1 MKKTLAIAALLC
13 AASSTFAQ
21 KYMTR
26 TGKVTF
32 YSSTPIENI
41 EAINNEAA
49 AVIDASN
56 GEMLYQVPIK
66 SFRFPNQLMQEHFNE
81 SYMESNKF
89 PKAVFKGKLSNPSAV
104 NFSRDGSYPATATG
118 QLTIHGVT
126 KNVSIPGTIVIS
138 KGQVVANSK
147 FNVKTADYGIKIP
160 GVAAGKIAESIEVTV
175 NSILAAR

>member
-1 MKKTLAIAALLC
+1 MKRIAATALLLAF
-13 AASSTFAQ
+13 AATGYAQ

-32 YSSTPIENI
+32 FSSTPVENI

-49 AVIDASN
+49 AAVDASN

-66 SFRFPNQLMQEHFNE
+66 SFRFQNQLMQEHFNE
-81 SYMESNKF
+81 NYMESDKF
-89 PKAVFKGKLSNPSAV
+89 PKATFKGKLANLSAV
-104 NFSRDGSYPATATG
+104 NFQKDGSYPASATG

-126 KNVSIPGTIVIS
+126 KTVTIPGTIVVS
-138 KGQVVANSK
+138 KGQVTANSK

-175 NSILAAR
+175 NTILAAR